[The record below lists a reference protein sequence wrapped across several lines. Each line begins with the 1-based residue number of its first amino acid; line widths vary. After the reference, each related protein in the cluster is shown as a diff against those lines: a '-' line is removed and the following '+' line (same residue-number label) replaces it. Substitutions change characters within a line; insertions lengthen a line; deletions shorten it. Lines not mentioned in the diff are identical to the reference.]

1 MSDEMNLP
9 GQRLKAERTRKGLSE
24 QDVAARLHLSMT
36 YLRAL
41 EADDYDKL
49 PEAAFVKGYVRNYAR
64 LLEMPAEELVN
75 QFKALVA
82 DEQREHLISPVHTM
96 RPATRP
102 FWLIPVLAVA
112 IVAVICFSWWV
123 TRPSDTS
130 GAQSTLE
137 RPAEVTV
144 VPPQEP
150 DMPEDDA
157 SVVAAQDNPAPELAP
172 GTPTGEPEPVG
183 EPPAVVSPSEPVI
196 DRLQISFS
204 AECWVEVSDA
214 AGERLFQGKRDAG
227 DALSLRGEAPF
238 SVTLGNAAAVTRLQF
253 NGETMSLPQGAPG
266 RVVRIAVP

>member
-1 MSDEMNLP
+1 MSEEMNLP

-64 LLEMPAEELVN
+64 LLGMPAEELVN

-96 RPATRP
+96 HAATRP
-102 FWLIPVLAVA
+102 FWLIPVLAIA
-112 IVAVICFSWWV
+112 IVAIIGFSWWM
-123 TRPSDTS
+123 TRPDGTEMSQT
-130 GAQSTLE
+130 AE
-137 RPAEVTV
+137 RPAEITV
-144 VPPQEP
+144 VPPEEP
-150 DMPEDDA
+150 ATPETQVD
-157 SVVAAQDNPAPELAP
+157 VAVAPDNPAPELAP
-172 GTPTGEPEPVG
+172 GTEVAEPEPVG
-183 EPPAVVSPSEPVI
+183 EPPAVVAPSEPVI
-196 DRLQISFS
+196 DQLQVSFS

-214 AGERLFQGKRDAG
+214 AGERLFQGKREAG
-227 DALSLRGEAPF
+227 DNLALRGEAPF

-253 NGETMSLPQGAPG
+253 NGDTMSLPQGAPG
-266 RVVRIAVP
+266 RVVRISVP